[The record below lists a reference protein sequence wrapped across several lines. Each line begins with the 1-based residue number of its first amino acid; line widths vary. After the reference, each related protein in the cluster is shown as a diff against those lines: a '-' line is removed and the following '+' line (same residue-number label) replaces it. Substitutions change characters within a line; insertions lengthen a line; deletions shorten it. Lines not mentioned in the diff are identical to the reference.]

1 MWNNNS
7 KEIYMK
13 RLLLFL
19 SIVLQL
25 NVFCFAQS
33 KYSDVPDVIYYAIND
48 DYEAFEKYVK
58 NGGDLNVTTEKGMN
72 LPVSMAYFS
81 EKNFKKACSLLKS
94 KKVSIDTPNEFNFS
108 LLHYLCFSGDTNKV
122 KIALSYKPDLARKS
136 EPLQLTPVQ
145 MTQYINYQFYENQP
159 YYYEEAV
166 SYFDIQKLIMKKDWY
181 DFESTNITYGYY
193 GNFVLA
199 LFNAVTSFNPYIL
212 PQQLF
217 SFDLVKV
224 WRDISRDMATVTP
237 EKLQNF
243 IDTFLPGSEITE
255 YKDNIK
261 EKLIECSE
269 ADDEYIIIAQTGN
282 SPVTKF
288 EWITI
293 EGFKSETIDDD
304 TLILYSTADT
314 NFANV
319 EYRVK
324 DISFVI
330 LIKKN

>member
-1 MWNNNS
+1 
-7 KEIYMK
+7 MK
-13 RLLLFL
+13 RLLIIV

-33 KYSDVPDVIYYAIND
+33 KYADVPDVIYYAICD
-48 DYEAFEKYVK
+48 DYGAFEKYVK
-58 NGGDLNVTTEKGMN
+58 EGGDLNVTTERGMN
-72 LPVSMAYFS
+72 VPIALAYFS
-81 EKNFKKACSLLKS
+81 ENNFKKACSLLKS

-108 LLHYLCFSGDTNKV
+108 LLHYLCFTGDTNKV
-122 KIALSYKPDLARKS
+122 KIALSHKPDVERKS

-145 MTQYINYQFYENQP
+145 MTQYINYIFYENQP
-159 YYYEEAV
+159 YYYQEAV
-166 SYFDIQKLIMKKDWY
+166 SYFDIQKLIMKKNWY
-181 DFESTNITYGYY
+181 DFESTKITYGYY
-193 GNFVLA
+193 GNLVLA

-212 PQQLF
+212 PQELF

-224 WRDISRDMATVTP
+224 WKDISRDMATVTP

-243 IDTFLPGSEITE
+243 IDRFLPGSEIIE
-255 YKDNIK
+255 CKENIK

-269 ADDEYIIIAQTGN
+269 SDDEYMIIAQTGN
-282 SPVTKF
+282 SPVAKF

-293 EGFKSETIDDD
+293 EGFKTETVEDDS
-304 TLILYSTADT
+304 LLSYSTADV
-314 NFANV
+314 NFGNV